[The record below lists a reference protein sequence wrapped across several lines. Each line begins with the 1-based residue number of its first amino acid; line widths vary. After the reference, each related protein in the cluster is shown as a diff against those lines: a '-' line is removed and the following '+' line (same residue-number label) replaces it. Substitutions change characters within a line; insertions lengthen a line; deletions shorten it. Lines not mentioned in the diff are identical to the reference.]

1 MSVPFREVLCH
12 YTWTMKQIN
21 LVSTIITND
30 SGEVLF
36 VREAKEV
43 HRGMW
48 NLPGGR
54 LEVGERFV
62 DAATREVLEETF
74 LPVRITHL
82 LGVYTGRNPE
92 LHSIRFVFYG
102 YVTDARE
109 PEAGDEIL
117 EIKWMPPDTVLA
129 MEDSALVGAPY
140 LRAILTDFKRGASFP
155 VDFIRDI

>member
-74 LPVRITHL
+74 LPVS
-82 LGVYTGRNPE
+82 YTAFASSSTGMSP
-92 LHSIRFVFYG
+92 
-102 YVTDARE
+102 T
-109 PEAGDEIL
+109 
-117 EIKWMPPDTVLA
+117 
-129 MEDSALVGAPY
+129 
-140 LRAILTDFKRGASFP
+140 RANRKRATKF
-155 VDFIRDI
+155 